1 MEASRTYAEE
11 KAGEGLDN
19 VHSSVSCNLPSPNMP
34 SNSKTL
40 SRMSIQWCF
49 AMAYI
54 LET

>member
-1 MEASRTYAEE
+1 MEASRTYTEE
-11 KAGEGLDN
+11 KPGEGLDN
-19 VHSSVSCNLPSPNMP
+19 VHSLVSRSLPSPDMP
-34 SNSKTL
+34 SNSKII